1 MDPVTA
7 VGLAAAIIQLM
18 DATMM
23 AIKYLNDVK
32 DAPKDRSKIARDATS
47 LMVLLTD
54 LRYRVEETDSTD
66 PWFTGV
72 RLLGVDGGPLDQF
85 KEALDDLARR
95 LKPKTG
101 IKKLGKMLIWTLD
114 KKNIDDI
121 LDSIER
127 LKTLVTLSLGKD
139 HL

>member
-7 VGLAAAIIQLM
+7 VGLVAAIIQLM